1 LNTLL
6 YFPSGAVYPVNGF
19 PEWMKTISA
28 VDPFTYAVHAF
39 KELLLKNAGFGAIAF
54 DLSFLLVF
62 AIISMT
68 LATLLFKRSL

>member
-1 LNTLL
+1 
-6 YFPSGAVYPVNGF
+6 
-19 PEWMKTISA
+19 MRTISA

-39 KELLLKNAGFGAIAF
+39 KELLLKNAGMGAIAF

-62 AIISMT
+62 FVIMMT